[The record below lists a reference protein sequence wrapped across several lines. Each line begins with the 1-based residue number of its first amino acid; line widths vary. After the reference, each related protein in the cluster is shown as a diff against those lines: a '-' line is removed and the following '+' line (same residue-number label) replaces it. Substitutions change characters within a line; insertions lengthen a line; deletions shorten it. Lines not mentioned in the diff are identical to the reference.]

1 MKKYLIF
8 LALLSI
14 CAAVFC
20 GCRYNGP
27 SDKEVFDAMEAV
39 MRGFQASMTQDTL
52 EINNEY
58 ANAADGVFR
67 NEDESVVTNMTVLMN
82 ENVFHVY
89 GNCLFSDYQ
98 DDGSSY
104 LLSGEL
110 IYNVKYRGTFRAD
123 AGFGEM
129 SCAVE
134 LAGGEI
140 ETLEFS
146 FIIDE
151 RGKLEEFL
159 VTANDMDIT
168 VKKENSLYD
177 IFRQWS
183 QTMPG

>member
-14 CAAVFC
+14 FAAVFC

-39 MRGFQASMTQDTL
+39 MRGFQASMSQDSL

-58 ANAADGVFR
+58 ANAAEGVFR
-67 NEDESVVTNMTVLMN
+67 NEDDSVVTNMTVLMN
-82 ENVFHVY
+82 EGVFHVY

-98 DDGSSY
+98 DDASNY
-104 LLSGEL
+104 LLNGEL
-110 IYNVKYRGTFRAD
+110 IYNVKYRGAFHAN

-134 LAGGEI
+134 LAGGQI

-146 FIIDE
+146 FIIGE
-151 RGKLEEFL
+151 RGHLEEFL

-168 VKKENSLYD
+168 VKQENSLYD
-177 IFRQWS
+177 IFKKWS

>member
-1 MKKYLIF
+1 MKKYLRYF
-8 LALLSI
+8 ALLSI
-14 CAAVFC
+14 FVAVFC

-27 SDKEVFDAMEAV
+27 SDKEVFDAMGAV
-39 MRGFQASMTQDTL
+39 MRGFQASMTQETL

-67 NEDESVVTNMTVLMN
+67 SEDDSVVTNMTVLMN
-82 ENVFHVY
+82 EGVFHVY

-98 DDGSSY
+98 DDASSY
-104 LLSGEL
+104 LLNGEL
-110 IYNVKYRGTFRAD
+110 VYNVNYRGAFHAE

-129 SCAVE
+129 SCYME
-134 LAGGEI
+134 LAGGHI

-146 FIIDE
+146 FIIGE
-151 RGKLEEFL
+151 RGQLEEFL

-177 IFRQWS
+177 IFKQWS